1 MTYRLY
7 VCVHSHLV
15 SDSLQPDELYVA
27 CQAPLSMGFS
37 RKEYWSRLP
46 FPPPGDLPNP
56 GIGPASLASRLL
68 HWQADT
74 SPLEP
79 PGKLNVQVESDT
91 NVSST
96 PRASLAAQTVKDAPV
111 MRETWVRSLSWKDP
125 VEKGMLPTP
134 VFWPEEFHGLYS
146 PWGHK
151 ESDTTDHSLPHWWWV
166 GYHSLPHWWYKDPFL

>member
-1 MTYRLY
+1 M
-7 VCVHSHLV
+7 CVHSHLV

-96 PRASLAAQTVKDAPV
+96 PQASLAAQTVKDAPV

-125 VEKGMLPTP
+125 LEKGMLPTP

-151 ESDTTDHSLPHWWWV
+151 ESDTTDHLLPHWW
-166 GYHSLPHWWYKDPFL
+166 

>member
-7 VCVHSHLV
+7 VCVPSHLV

-27 CQAPLSMGFS
+27 YQAPLSMGFS
-37 RKEYWSRLP
+37 RQEYWRGLP
-46 FPPPGDLPNP
+46 FPPSGDLPNP
-56 GIGPASLASRLL
+56 GIGLPSLASCLL
-68 HWQADT
+68 HWQADS

-111 MRETWVRSLSWKDP
+111 MWETWVRSLSWKYPWRRECCPLQYSGLKNSMDYI
-125 VEKGMLPTP
+125 V
-134 VFWPEEFHGLYS
+134 HGVTKNQIRLS
-146 PWGHK
+146 NF
-151 ESDTTDHSLPHWWWV
+151 HSL
-166 GYHSLPHWWYKDPFL
+166 SHWWYKDPFL